1 MSKIL
6 IGTPAYDGVL
16 TIACVSSVLQLM
28 ESMKKADPNISFK
41 WRQVPGALVDQARN
55 FLASHVLE
63 NRDYT
68 HLLFVD
74 SDMGFSPALIA
85 KMLHFDQLV
94 SDAFT
99 RSSISTYRRFIPRR
113 DHIPRLASRLLKL

>member
-1 MSKIL
+1 VAKIL
-6 IGTPAYDGVL
+6 IGTPAHDGVL

-28 ESMKKADPNISFK
+28 ESMRKADPNISFK

-74 SDMGFSPALIA
+74 SDMG
-85 KMLHFDQLV
+85 
-94 SDAFT
+94 
-99 RSSISTYRRFIPRR
+99 
-113 DHIPRLASRLLKL
+113 